1 MRVAASCVAWRGQA
15 ALLRGPSG
23 SGKSD
28 LCWRAILHSGADLVA
43 DDGVTIE
50 RQGNK
55 IIAQPLLPGLIELRG
70 VGVIQIDHVAS
81 AEVRLIV
88 DLQVDMP
95 RMAEPLYDQLLG
107 VELPRMQLDA
117 LQAMAPYRLQIALQ
131 TIGRDGFMADGV
143 YTWQRR

>member
-1 MRVAASCVAWRGQA
+1 MRLAASCVAWRGQA

-28 LCWRAILHSGADLVA
+28 LCWRAILQTGADLIA

-50 RQGNK
+50 RQGDK
-55 IIAQPLLPGLIELRG
+55 IIAQPSLPGLIELRG

-88 DLQVDMP
+88 DLQADMP
-95 RMAEPLYDQLLG
+95 RMAEPIYDEFLG
-107 VELPRMQLDA
+107 IKLPRMQLDGW
-117 LQAMAPYRLQIALQ
+117 QAMAPYRLQIALQ
-131 TIGRDGFMADGV
+131 TIGQNGFMAEGV
-143 YTWQRR
+143 YSWQ